1 MRNETLRTVL
11 VLVFTVLLLQACGTS
26 RPTKYYLLS
35 SVSPVDR
42 AASMEQD
49 LVIGVGPIIMPE
61 YLDRR
66 QIVTRDKAN
75 ELKVST
81 YHQWGEPLDQ
91 NLSRVVS
98 ENMGVM
104 IPSDRI
110 ILLPVKR
117 SIRKALTLD
126 YQVTIAI
133 SKFERDTNG
142 EVVLNTRWAL
152 LDNDKEELTLR
163 RSVYRDMP
171 KSTDYADLAASQSRL
186 LIQLSREIADT
197 ITEYEAK
204 K

>member
-1 MRNETLRTVL
+1 
-11 VLVFTVLLLQACGTS
+11 
-26 RPTKYYLLS
+26 
-35 SVSPVDR
+35 
-42 AASMEQD
+42 MEQD